1 MYSSITSPLVVV
13 FSTQFCVQAY
23 VIHVFTGFNT
33 NNQAYRVTISE
44 TRDPGSCFLT
54 VTTANDADGV
64 CYFQLFIYG
73 AIFVPLAR
81 SQWRLSQCGLSV

>member
-1 MYSSITSPLVVV
+1 M
-13 FSTQFCVQAY
+13 
-23 VIHVFTGFNT
+23 
-33 NNQAYRVTISE
+33 TISE

-54 VTTANDADGV
+54 VTANDADGV

-81 SQWRLSQCGLSV
+81 SQWRLSSADCLSSMCHCVHLYVVGFKPFSHIDTLSDASAADSFLKT